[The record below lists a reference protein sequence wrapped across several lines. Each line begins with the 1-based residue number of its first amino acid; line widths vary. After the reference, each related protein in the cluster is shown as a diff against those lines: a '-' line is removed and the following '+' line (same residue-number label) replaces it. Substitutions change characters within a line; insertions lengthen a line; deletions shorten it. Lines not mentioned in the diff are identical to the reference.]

1 MALFPRKWLSLILLA
16 ICCMTAKAAMG
27 ETIRVRGGEH
37 EGFTRLALD
46 LPRRLAWRV
55 VEHENSFEL
64 MVEGDDLTFD
74 LSAALSRL
82 NATRIGTI
90 EQGRQ
95 GGVLEVGLNC
105 ECGAEAFL
113 FDGTMLVVDIRE
125 RRSGNQNTPGRDRQ
139 IDFLTTFWIDTAVIG
154 AKPETTPAAHGDG
167 PKQADEGNEKE
178 NDAQNRTLEA
188 LRSTSR
194 ETVDRPDTDAN
205 VPPPEND
212 MRSLMNAT
220 RHAAEEQRPEGV
232 NLAIRNGAAP
242 FEPQD
247 RLAAMTA
254 AKEEACLKEKDLNIT
269 DWARDGHFSASV
281 GRLRSELYGEFDRSR
296 HDIALE
302 LAKAYIFFGFGSEAR
317 VILDEFVE
325 DTDHLKNI
333 ASLIETGTV
342 SGENMFAGALSCDNA
357 AALWSM
363 LSHDAGEIGRGFDPS
378 PVLMAFDRLPAGLRS
393 HLAGNL
399 SERFR
404 SLDMLEDAGEVLRI
418 AARSGVAADSNAQ
431 LASALV
437 QKDENRKDDA
447 YATLTGLTEQS
458 HETSPRAMIELV
470 SLKMSEDGSI
480 DYDTAQMARILRK
493 EHAESDLLPDL
504 HFATVVALALS
515 GAYAEALDE
524 LAGLRANIGRDAFRQ
539 AQDFLHDRIS
549 RKAPDPVFLS
559 AVLTLSP
566 DAVNELAP
574 GTVFKAAKRLVA
586 LGFPDAAVDLLGPRF
601 RGQDT
606 PEGRLLR
613 AEAYLQLGHADRAET
628 DLSGIEGTRADRL
641 RATISKAKR
650 EFVQVLEGNFPAPDG
665 DVAEIPDETAP
676 LEFSRNRVD
685 ASADTRRRVEALLAA
700 APLE

>member
-16 ICCMTAKAAMG
+16 TCCMTAKAAMG

-82 NATRIGTI
+82 NATRIGTV

-113 FDGTMLVVDIRE
+113 FDDTMLVVDIRE
-125 RRSGNQNTPGRDRQ
+125 RRSGNPNTPGRDRQ

-154 AKPETTPAAHGDG
+154 AKSETTPAHGDG

-178 NDAQNRTLEA
+178 NDAQNRTFEA
-188 LRSTSR
+188 PRSASR

-317 VILDEFVE
+317 VILDEFV
-325 DTDHLKNI
+325 DDADHLKNI

-342 SGENMFAGALSCDNA
+342 SGENMFADALSCDNA

-378 PVLMAFDRLPAGLRS
+378 PVLMAFDRLPAALRS

-404 SLDMLEDAGEVLRI
+404 SLDMLEDAGEILRI

-431 LASALV
+431 FASALV

-447 YATLTGLTEQS
+447 SATLTGLAEQS
-458 HETSPRAMIELV
+458 YETSPRAMIELV
-470 SLKMSEDGSI
+470 SLKMGEDGSI

-493 EHAESDLLPDL
+493 EHAKSDLLPDL

-524 LAGLRANIGRDAFRQ
+524 LEGLRANIGDDAFRQ

-549 RKAPDPVFLS
+549 RKATDPVFLS

-601 RGQDT
+601 RGHDT

-613 AEAYLQLGHADRAET
+613 AEAHLHLGHADMAKA
-628 DLSGIEGTRADRL
+628 DLSGIEGARADRL
-641 RATISKAKR
+641 RAAINEAKPD
-650 EFVQVLEGNFPAPDG
+650 FGQAPDGNFPAPDR
-665 DVAEIPDETAP
+665 DAAEIPDKTAP
-676 LEFSRNRVD
+676 LEFSRKSVD
-685 ASADTRRRVEALLAA
+685 ASADTRRRVEALLAG

>member
-1 MALFPRKWLSLILLA
+1 
-16 ICCMTAKAAMG
+16 
-27 ETIRVRGGEH
+27 
-37 EGFTRLALD
+37 
-46 LPRRLAWRV
+46 
-55 VEHENSFEL
+55 
-64 MVEGDDLTFD
+64 
-74 LSAALSRL
+74 
-82 NATRIGTI
+82 
-90 EQGRQ
+90 
-95 GGVLEVGLNC
+95 
-105 ECGAEAFL
+105 
-113 FDGTMLVVDIRE
+113 
-125 RRSGNQNTPGRDRQ
+125 
-139 IDFLTTFWIDTAVIG
+139 
-154 AKPETTPAAHGDG
+154 
-167 PKQADEGNEKE
+167 
-178 NDAQNRTLEA
+178 
-188 LRSTSR
+188 
-194 ETVDRPDTDAN
+194 
-205 VPPPEND
+205 
-212 MRSLMNAT
+212 
-220 RHAAEEQRPEGV
+220 
-232 NLAIRNGAAP
+232 
-242 FEPQD
+242 
-247 RLAAMTA
+247 
-254 AKEEACLKEKDLNIT
+254 
-269 DWARDGHFSASV
+269 
-281 GRLRSELYGEFDRSR
+281 
-296 HDIALE
+296 
-302 LAKAYIFFGFGSEAR
+302 
-317 VILDEFVE
+317 
-325 DTDHLKNI
+325 
-333 ASLIETGTV
+333 
-342 SGENMFAGALSCDNA
+342 
-357 AALWSM
+357 M
-363 LSHDAGEIGRGFDPS
+363 LSHDAGEDGRGFDPS

-524 LAGLRANIGRDAFRQ
+524 LAGLRANIGADAFRQ

-566 DAVNELAP
+566 DALNELAP

-613 AEAYLQLGHADRAET
+613 AEAYLHLGHADRAEA
-628 DLSGIEGTRADRL
+628 DLSGLEGARADRL
-641 RATISKAKR
+641 RATISEAKR
-650 EFVQVLEGNFPAPDG
+650 DFVLAPDGNFPAPGG
-665 DVAEIPDETAP
+665 DVAEIPDKTAP

-685 ASADTRRRVEALLAA
+685 ASADTRRRGRGPCWPGRRSNRGALTGGMTAGRHPPGISVVRLRTGPPVASASAGSCVTMSAGIARSRIWANAKSRIAA
-700 APLE
+700 RRAASSLENGSSSKSACGSASNVRISAARARCPPESVAGSRS